1 MAHSPHTVPYNTP
14 SLCHIHVLSLG
25 HERIN
30 VQDKGAICHL
40 NLTQTKKKNEK
51 IKPFPGPS
59 PNPNTKPFPSR

>member
-40 NLTQTKKKNEK
+40 NLTQTKKKMNK
-51 IKPFPGPS
+51 
-59 PNPNTKPFPSR
+59 